1 MQPTN
6 PMGGASPYMAQPGA
20 GGQPQPGM
28 AGQQTGSLPPME
40 ALQQLLMGLPP
51 EMLMQL
57 FASVMGGMGGQ
68 QQPSMSEIGG
78 GLQDLLAAEMGRA
91 GASAHRF
98 PGEQV
103 DEDVGVFM
111 EASEQSPL
119 QGLLGAG
126 GLDFAATKRAR
137 GG

>member
-6 PMGGASPYMAQPGA
+6 PMGGAPPYMAQPGA
-20 GGQPQPGM
+20 AGQVQPGV
-28 AGQQTGSLPPME
+28 AGQQAGSLPPME
-40 ALQQLLMGLPP
+40 ALQQLLMQLPP
-51 EMLMQL
+51 EALMQL
-57 FASVMGGMGGQ
+57 FASVMGGMGGP

-78 GLQDLLAAEMGRA
+78 GIQDLLGAEMGRA
-91 GASAHRF
+91 EQSAHRF

-111 EASEQSPL
+111 EASERSPL

-126 GLDFAATKRAR
+126 GLDFTATKRAR

>member
-20 GGQPQPGM
+20 GGQPQLGM